1 MIFGESL
8 RLWEWSIIRVVNRLS
23 LNIGLG
29 DVAHRAAPAAQAR
42 QATPGCAVLEPNQKL
57 ESQSTGQKLRSWVG
71 LLDLGS
77 YGHLHSSV
85 ADAEEDTVGESWR
98 NSCQS
103 ELRRPCAICLTL
115 FLYRSTAIKHWS
127 WTHYPQSHTNLTRLP
142 SLYNTFCVYI
152 CAKRF
157 SGLLVFQL
165 MDRRGRMKE
174 AWLAMMHGSQHPIS
188 VVGLI
193 CRRASRSLLFTA
205 KFAAKLA

>member
-29 DVAHRAAPAAQAR
+29 NVARRAAPAAQAQ
-42 QATPGCAVLEPNQKL
+42 QATPGCAVLAPNQKL
-57 ESQSTGQKLRSWVG
+57 ESQSTGQKLRSRVG
-71 LLDLGS
+71 LLDLGF

-142 SLYNTFCVYI
+142 SLYNNFFLVELYNTFCVYI
-152 CAKRF
+152 CAKWF
-157 SGLLVFQL
+157 SSLLDVPTDGLERKNEGGLTSY
-165 MDRRGRMKE
+165 D
-174 AWLAMMHGSQHPIS
+174 AWLTTSG
-188 VVGLI
+188 
-193 CRRASRSLLFTA
+193 R
-205 KFAAKLA
+205 